1 MSNHLSGTDV
11 KFPGGDARLDL
22 TDLFAFVSPD
32 EPTKTVVILDADP
45 FLTAPAFHPEAIYR
59 INVDND
65 ADAEADVAFTFTFSE
80 PQDGKQ
86 TATAYL
92 ARGADARQPEPA
104 GEVLATAVPVGFDG
118 ATSPVAAGPVRL
130 FIGVRSDPFF
140 ADAEG
145 ALHGFQFTGDDFFAG
160 KNVLSIALEVPN
172 EMLGADPGI
181 GVWGEVSVR
190 QDGKLVQ
197 MDRDGHPSLEPFL
210 TPNELKEK
218 FLSHHPV
225 GDRENFTGAWA
236 GTLQENGGYTP
247 EEATAAAMAV
257 LPDVLSYDRSM
268 PAVYPNGRTLV
279 DDAFDAMLTLLTHGR
294 ITSDGAGPHTDY
306 LSEFP
311 FLGVPN
317 R

>member
-1 MSNHLSGTDV
+1 
-11 KFPGGDARLDL
+11 
-22 TDLFAFVSPD
+22 
-32 EPTKTVVILDADP
+32 
-45 FLTAPAFHPEAIYR
+45 LTAPAFHPEAVYR
-59 INVDND
+59 LNVDND
-65 ADAEADVAFTFTFSE
+65 AHAEADVAFTFTFSE
-80 PQDGKQ
+80 LQDGKQ
-86 TATAYL
+86 TATACL
-92 ARGADARQPEPA
+92 ARGAEARQPEPA
-104 GEVLATAVPVGFDG
+104 GEVLATAVPMSFDG
-118 ATSPVAAGPVRL
+118 ATRPLAAGPVRL
-130 FIGVRSDPFF
+130 SIGVRSDPFF

-172 EMLGADPGI
+172 GMLGAEPVI

-190 QDGKLVQ
+190 QDGSLVQ

-225 GDRENFTGAWA
+225 GDRENFVGAWA

-247 EEATAAAMAV
+247 EEAAAAAMAV
-257 LPDVLSYDRSM
+257 LPDILSYDRSL
-268 PAVYPNGRTLV
+268 PAMYPNGRTLV
-279 DDAFDAMLTLLTHGR
+279 DDAFDAMLTLLTHGQ
-294 ITSDGAGPHTDY
+294 ITSDGAAPHTDY